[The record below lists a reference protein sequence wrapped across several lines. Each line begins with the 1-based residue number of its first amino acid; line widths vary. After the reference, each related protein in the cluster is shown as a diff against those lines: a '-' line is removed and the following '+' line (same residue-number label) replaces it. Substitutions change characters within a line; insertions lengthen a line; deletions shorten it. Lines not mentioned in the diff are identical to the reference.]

1 MATTGSDFYFKKC
14 MEFACSFGKE
24 ELYFKVKIGS
34 DFLFT
39 VNHRGKDN
47 QPNKPKYV
55 SPSTRRRNA
64 ARLLA
69 FKAKRAEK
77 GVKGPTRSGAPPSP
91 LTRKF
96 RVGWEM

>member
-47 QPNKPKYV
+47 QPNKPNKVKYV

-64 ARLLA
+64 ARRLA

-77 GVKGPTRSGAPPSP
+77 GVKGPTRSGPPP
-91 LTRKF
+91 PPP
-96 RVGWEM
+96 